1 MLLKDLNSVY
11 MYNCHS
17 HKLKKARRS
26 NTSIYY
32 FCKCHKRRRYRKSTF
47 LIEWQRTNFWYNVLY
62 VNSFLC
68 IIHTPGVWH
77 HYKRTVVV
85 GGVTLCRTKEKIK
98 TTQKRWNA
106 NVLNCKSPELKFQT
120 TFHAVCFLREFYV
133 KHLTYM

>member
-85 GGVTLCRTKEKIK
+85 GGVTLCRTKEKLK
-98 TTQKRWNA
+98 RHKNVETQTSLTA
-106 NVLNCKSPELKFQT
+106 NLLNWSSWPHFMPFVFCANFMLNI
-120 TFHAVCFLREFYV
+120 
-133 KHLTYM
+133 